1 MKTNNLFRKCLFTS
15 AIAYFANLA
24 LFAQVD
30 VKWKKDLSSP
40 IHWQE
45 VTSLGNLI
53 VSSGNQLA
61 GVDTESGSINWSK
74 IDLAGISRDAYSK
87 IPNSPFFTIA
97 KGNSIMLIDEF
108 SGALAFDSEKAG
120 LKTIEDYF
128 FLYRADA
135 ILIAGTSFSGDPI
148 MVSVRMSS
156 GKVSWSMNEKFGRIV
171 AATELNDQ
179 ELLVV
184 TLFNNYKINALSGKI
199 IWKAVNSS
207 EAAQLDKL
215 GAFGALM
222 KSAAENTAKDMEFEL
237 RYYRPEGGDLFYIG
251 SQQESQSG
259 MTSSTGTPT
268 VNYKN
273 VYNAY
278 RISDGGLV
286 WNKSLEVSGKLGH
299 VAFLKN
305 GMLILPDDGN
315 RTKIN
320 LYDYA
325 SQQGI
330 WGKKGNGIAIK
341 GGVYDYIETG
351 NGILLVTQT
360 SSNNFL
366 NYLDPATGMITF
378 EKPVQVDGR
387 VVGIVPLSSGI
398 LYITTE
404 SMNILDPV
412 TGTLKWAKSVTT
424 SPELTARHD
433 GKIYAFD
440 YKAQKLMIVDE
451 ATESVRP
458 QSDFQLKFLGGESP
472 RNLEM
477 MEDGIFLYS
486 DQNVAKYDF
495 EGRVKFQEYYPAPKE
510 SGWKKALLYAEAV
523 RGAYVGASAY
533 YVSGVMASVEDDVKK
548 EDAAAGE
555 MVSQISNAYGDL
567 GNYAVGYAATAMKK
581 ANTRF
586 KATQSGRDFMFI
598 MSVMDK
604 SVELLMVSK
613 TTGKVDGRINL
624 GKDKEPVYAVDD
636 VTGQVYY
643 LEGDKLLTSYQV
655 K

>member
-1 MKTNNLFRKCLFTS
+1 MKTNFIFRKCLLIT
-15 AIAYFANLA
+15 AIVFFANMV

-30 VKWKKDLSSP
+30 VKWKKELSSP
-40 IHWQE
+40 VYWQE

-61 GVDTESGSINWSK
+61 GVDTESGGINWSK
-74 IDLAGISRDAYSK
+74 IDLAGISHEAYREL
-87 IPNSPFFTIA
+87 PNSPFFTIT
-97 KGNSIMLIDEF
+97 KGNSILLIDQF
-108 SGALAFDSEKAG
+108 SGALVFDSEKAG
-120 LKTIEDYF
+120 VKTIEDYF
-128 FLYRADA
+128 LLYRADA
-135 ILIAGTSFSGDPI
+135 ILVAGTSFSGDPI
-148 MVSVRMSS
+148 MVSVKMST
-156 GKVSWSMNEKFGRIV
+156 GNVSWSMNEKFGRIV
-171 AATELNDQ
+171 TATELNDQ
-179 ELLVV
+179 ELLIV
-184 TLFNNYKINALSGKI
+184 TLFNNYKINALSGKV
-199 IWKAVNSS
+199 IWKEVNSS
-207 EAAQLDKL
+207 EAAQLDKM
-215 GAFGALM
+215 GTFGALM
-222 KSAAENTAKDMEFEL
+222 KSAAENVAKDMEIEL
-237 RYYRPEGGDLFYIG
+237 RYYRPDGSDVFYIG
-251 SQQESQSG
+251 SQKESQSG
-259 MTSSTGTPT
+259 MTSSTGATPI
-268 VNYKN
+268 NYKN

-305 GMLILPDDGN
+305 GMLVLPDDGN

-320 LYDYA
+320 LFDYTT
-325 SQQGI
+325 QQGI

-341 GGVYDYIETG
+341 GGVYDYMETG

-366 NYLDPATGMITF
+366 NYLDTTTGMITF

-404 SMNILDPV
+404 SMNILDVV
-412 TGTLKWAKSVTT
+412 TGSLKWAKSVTT
-424 SPELTARHD
+424 TPELTAQHD

-440 YKAQKLMIVDE
+440 SKSKKLMIVDE
-451 ATESVRP
+451 ATESVSP
-458 QSDFQLKFLGGESP
+458 QSDFELKFLGGESP
-472 RNLEM
+472 RNLEV
-477 MEDGIFLYS
+477 MEDGIFIYS

-495 EGRVKFQEYYPAPKE
+495 DGKVKFQEYYPAPKE

-523 RGAYVGASAY
+523 RGAYIGASAY

-548 EDAAAGE
+548 EDAVAGE

-567 GNYAVGYAATAMKK
+567 GNYATSYAATAMKK
-581 ANTRF
+581 ANARF
-586 KATQSGRDFMFI
+586 KATQSARDFMFI
-598 MSVMDK
+598 MSKEDK
-604 SVELLMVSK
+604 NVELLMVSK
-613 TTGKVDGRINL
+613 TTGKVDGRINI
-624 GKDKEPVYAVDD
+624 GKDKEPIYAVDD

-643 LEGDKLLTSYQV
+643 LEDDKLLTSYQV

>member
-1 MKTNNLFRKCLFTS
+1 MKTNFIFRKCLLIT
-15 AIAYFANLA
+15 AIVFFANMV

-30 VKWKKDLSSP
+30 VKWKKELSSP
-40 IHWQE
+40 VYWQE

-61 GVDTESGSINWSK
+61 GVDTESGGINWSK
-74 IDLAGISRDAYSK
+74 IDLAGISHEAYREL
-87 IPNSPFFTIA
+87 PNSPFFTIT
-97 KGNSIMLIDEF
+97 KGNSILLIDQF
-108 SGALAFDSEKAG
+108 SGALVFDSEKAG
-120 LKTIEDYF
+120 VKTIEDYF
-128 FLYRADA
+128 LLYRADA
-135 ILIAGTSFSGDPI
+135 ILVAGTSFSGDPI
-148 MVSVRMSS
+148 MVSVKMST
-156 GKVSWSMNEKFGRIV
+156 GNVSWSMNEKFGRIV
-171 AATELNDQ
+171 TATELNDQ
-179 ELLVV
+179 ELLIV
-184 TLFNNYKINALSGKI
+184 TLFNNYKINALSGKV
-199 IWKAVNSS
+199 IWKEVNSS
-207 EAAQLDKL
+207 EAAQLDKM
-215 GAFGALM
+215 GTFGALM
-222 KSAAENTAKDMEFEL
+222 KSAAENVAKDMEIEL
-237 RYYRPEGGDLFYIG
+237 RYYRPDGSDVFYIG
-251 SQQESQSG
+251 SQKESQSG
-259 MTSSTGTPT
+259 MTSSTGATPI
-268 VNYKN
+268 NYKN

-305 GMLILPDDGN
+305 GMLVLPDDGN

-320 LYDYA
+320 LFDYTT
-325 SQQGI
+325 QQGI

-341 GGVYDYIETG
+341 GGVYDYMETG

-366 NYLDPATGMITF
+366 NYLDTTTGMITF

-404 SMNILDPV
+404 SMNILDVV
-412 TGTLKWAKSVTT
+412 TGSLKWAKSVTT
-424 SPELTARHD
+424 TPELTAQHD

-440 YKAQKLMIVDE
+440 SKSKKLMIVDE
-451 ATESVRP
+451 ATESVSP
-458 QSDFQLKFLGGESP
+458 QSDFELKFLGSESP
-472 RNLEM
+472 RNLEV
-477 MEDGIFLYS
+477 MEDGIFIYS

-495 EGRVKFQEYYPAPKE
+495 DGKVKFQEYYPAPKE

-533 YVSGVMASVEDDVKK
+533 YVSGVMASVQDDVKK
-548 EDAAAGE
+548 EDAVAGE

-567 GNYAVGYAATAMKK
+567 GNYAASYAATAMKK
-581 ANTRF
+581 ANARY
-586 KATQSGRDFMFI
+586 KATQSGSDFMFI
-598 MSVMDK
+598 MTKEDK
-604 SVELLMVSK
+604 NVELLMVSK
-613 TTGKVDGRINL
+613 TTGKVDGRINI
-624 GKDKEPVYAVDD
+624 GKDKEPIYAVDD